1 MTKDEIFDGLLKREG
16 GYVNHPA
23 DRGGPTNWGITE
35 KAARANG
42 YTGDISMLS
51 RDQALRIYHADYW
64 ESPRFDLI
72 EVVSQPI
79 AVELLDTGVN
89 MGPSVAA
96 KMLQRCL
103 TALNDGGRLYPD
115 LQVDGAIGNRTAN
128 ALRAYLAKRGHDG
141 ETVLLKALNCC
152 QGARYIEL
160 SEARPANEAFL
171 YGWLRERVALS

>member
-35 KAARANG
+35 KTARANG

-51 RDQALRIYHADYW
+51 RDQALRIYRADYW

-72 EVVSQPI
+72 DVVSQPV
-79 AVELLDTGVN
+79 AAELLDTGVN
-89 MGPSVAA
+89 MGPAIAA

-115 LQVDGAIGNRTAN
+115 LQVDGVIGNRTAN

-141 ETVLLKALNCC
+141 EAVLLKALNCC

-160 SEARPANEAFL
+160 SESRPANEAFL

>member
-35 KAARANG
+35 AAARANG
-42 YTGDISMLS
+42 YAGDISMLS

-79 AVELLDTGVN
+79 AV
-89 MGPSVAA
+89 
-96 KMLQRCL
+96 
-103 TALNDGGRLYPD
+103 
-115 LQVDGAIGNRTAN
+115 
-128 ALRAYLAKRGHDG
+128 
-141 ETVLLKALNCC
+141 
-152 QGARYIEL
+152 
-160 SEARPANEAFL
+160 
-171 YGWLRERVALS
+171 